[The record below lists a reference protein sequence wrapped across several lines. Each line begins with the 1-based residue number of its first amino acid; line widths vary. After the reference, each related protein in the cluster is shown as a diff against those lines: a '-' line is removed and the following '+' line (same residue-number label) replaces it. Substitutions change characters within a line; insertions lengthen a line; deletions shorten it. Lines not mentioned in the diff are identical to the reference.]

1 MTSINLENR
10 LRDRLPVGEP
20 ELPEGPLA
28 ASLDLDDTVESGAL
42 AGDAESPEL
51 CQFDRGRRLLNV
63 MVALA
68 GVILTA
74 PLMAVIAVA
83 VKLTSRGSVL
93 YKQTRIGL
101 DRRVAGTGL
110 NNGRRQ
116 TDAGGRPFTMYKF
129 RTMALEEGTAQV
141 WASPD
146 DPRVTPTG
154 RILRTYRLDE
164 LPQFINV
171 LRGDMNIVG
180 PRPEQTGLFK
190 RLRRRI
196 DGYQMRQQVLPGI
209 TGWAQINE
217 SYDASVEDVRRKLA
231 LDLEYL
237 QRRSAREDF
246 RIMIK
251 TLPVM
256 LFRRGA
262 W

>member
-1 MTSINLENR
+1 MTSINLENQ
-10 LRDRLPVGEP
+10 LRDRLLVGETG
-20 ELPEGPLA
+20 LPERPLA
-28 ASLDLDDTVESGAL
+28 TSVDHTVESGPL
-42 AGDAESPEL
+42 SEDAESPEL
-51 CQFDRGRRLLNV
+51 CKFERWRRLLNV

-83 VKLTSRGSVL
+83 VKLSSKGPVL

-116 TDAGGRPFTMYKF
+116 ADGGGRPFTMYKF
-129 RTMALEEGTAQV
+129 RTMAQDEGDTAQV

-209 TGWAQINE
+209 TGWAQINA

-237 QRRSAREDF
+237 RRRSAREDF

-256 LFRRGA
+256 LSRRGA